1 MDQVQ
6 QVQNRLRAL
15 SPLRELESDI
25 EMSTAAT
32 SSSSSSS
39 SHPNAALANKW
50 LRPLGKPQSVAT
62 KDIAE
67 CLSWIAD
74 ANLDKQDQIMWII
87 ASEELRDWL
96 WSSKSKILVVEA
108 ETAPESTFSPLSYSS
123 AMLAQSL
130 VKTANFPILTYFCG
144 LHTSGTDDDLAGVSG
159 MLKSLIGQ
167 LLNEILSKRLGVNIT
182 FLERL
187 DRRKYYRTVDTL
199 LELLKRLLQELPERD
214 AVFIVI
220 DSVSLLQATEKR
232 DMKKALAGIFG
243 LMEHTEI
250 VFKVLLTDPL
260 SSRILK
266 GYEYKKLF
274 VPDSVDGGKQG
285 INDEFLDASTADNIR
300 KFTPAPSENPSSEDN
315 QFNDEDQDTD
325 ED

>member
-39 SHPNAALANKW
+39 SHPNDALANKW

-74 ANLDKQDQIMWII
+74 ANLDKQDQIMCII

-123 AMLAQSL
+123 VMLAQSL

-159 MLKSLIGQ
+159 MLKSHWAA
-167 LLNEILSKRLGVNIT
+167 
-182 FLERL
+182 
-187 DRRKYYRTVDTL
+187 
-199 LELLKRLLQELPERD
+199 PE
-214 AVFIVI
+214 
-220 DSVSLLQATEKR
+220 
-232 DMKKALAGIFG
+232 
-243 LMEHTEI
+243 
-250 VFKVLLTDPL
+250 
-260 SSRILK
+260 
-266 GYEYKKLF
+266 
-274 VPDSVDGGKQG
+274 
-285 INDEFLDASTADNIR
+285 
-300 KFTPAPSENPSSEDN
+300 
-315 QFNDEDQDTD
+315 
-325 ED
+325 